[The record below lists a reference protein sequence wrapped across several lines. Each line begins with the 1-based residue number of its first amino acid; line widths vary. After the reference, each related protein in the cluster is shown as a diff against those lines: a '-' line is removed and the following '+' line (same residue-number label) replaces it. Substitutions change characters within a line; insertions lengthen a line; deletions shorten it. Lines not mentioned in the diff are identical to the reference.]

1 MRRKGN
7 CFGYTSSF
15 VGGGTPPA
23 TIVLSIS
30 LHVKYISCVTEVGDG
45 YYSSVSF
52 LSWLKFHQITRT
64 HPHAH
69 IAVHSGTLACSFG
82 VALYDPM

>member
-1 MRRKGN
+1 MCMRRKGN

-52 LSWLKFHQITRT
+52 LL
-64 HPHAH
+64 
-69 IAVHSGTLACSFG
+69 G
-82 VALYDPM
+82 